1 MNLID
6 SAPNKTD
13 AAAKDAEA
21 QSTRLKRVQCLTDL
35 SDGQVEA
42 IRAIPPHDAAKPK
55 PIDERRKAAIFTHAE
70 RFDLEQK
77 TVFRKRAVPVTLSS
91 LVRDNNSIVPHDGYG
106 VPMIIT
112 RDKDGQVHA
121 FLNACMHKGSK
132 VVEGCDAR
140 KAKLMICPYHA
151 WSYATDGRLV
161 GVPREESI
169 IGLDKSQR
177 GLKELAC
184 KEAAGIIWVMLDP
197 NAEPD
202 FGGIDDRLVSDF
214 EALDIPRMHVYDRKT
229 FELDANWKLV
239 LEPFLEGYHV
249 TRLHANTVGPMF
261 PDVPNSNELLG
272 LNVRQ
277 LQGKVNFSP
286 DGLDQEGEN
295 IHKSVTFSYIV
306 FPNMVVITSPYYISV
321 MFIMPRA
328 ANRSTVEY
336 IMLTRQE
343 ADNDK
348 ARELYKKSYDMVLN
362 VFGNEDFR
370 AAQISQTGL
379 STGALEDVI
388 YTGLEV
394 AIPTYY
400 RVLESHFG

>member
-6 SAPNKTD
+6 TAPGKTTTDSAQTPSD
-13 AAAKDAEA
+13 AP
-21 QSTRLKRVQCLTDL
+21 QLKRVQCLSDL
-35 SDGQVEA
+35 SDGQVKA
-42 IRAIPPHDAAKPK
+42 IRAIPSHETAKPT
-55 PIDERRKAAIFTHAE
+55 PIDERREATIFTADE
-70 RFDLEQK
+70 RFQLEQ
-77 TVFRKRAVPVTLSS
+77 TAVFRKRAVPVTLSA
-91 LVRDNNSIVPHDGYG
+91 LVRDNNSVVPHDGYG

-112 RDKDGQVHA
+112 RDKNGQVHA

-132 VVEGCDAR
+132 VVEGCEAR

-151 WSYATDGRLV
+151 WSYATDGRLI

-169 IGLDKSQR
+169 IGLDKTKR
-177 GLKELAC
+177 GLRELPS
-184 KEAAGIIWVMLDP
+184 KEAGGIIWVMLDP

-202 FGGIDDRLVSDF
+202 FAGIEDQLIDDF
-214 EALDIPRMHVYDRKT
+214 EALDIPRMQVYDRKT

-261 PDVPNSNELLG
+261 PDVPNTNELLG

-277 LQGKVNFSP
+277 LQGKANFTP
-286 DGLDQEGEN
+286 EGLDREGEN
-295 IHKSVTFSYIV
+295 VHKSVTFSYIV
-306 FPNMVVITSPYYISV
+306 FPNTVVITSPYYISV

-336 IMLTRQE
+336 VMLTRQP

-348 ARELYKKSYDMVLN
+348 AKELYKKSYDMVLN

-370 AAQISQTGL
+370 AAQISQAGL
-379 STGALEDVI
+379 ATGALDDVI
-388 YTGLEV
+388 YTGLEA

-400 RVLESHFG
+400 RVLESHFA